1 MDQDQALNIT
11 KDMQHSIILALATLA
26 MLLFSACTLSHTTAF
41 DPKTCLE
48 TIPHRVDGLEILAGP
63 RTEPNI
69 IRDMRPAIC
78 HGQALFNNMQP
89 RDPDLSPGTVRFRV
103 VVEYTGEVS
112 DVTIM
117 DNTITSEA
125 FLRKVR
131 NFIMDTDFT
140 GWARS
145 DEDSVFV
152 YPARFGS

>member
-1 MDQDQALNIT
+1 
-11 KDMQHSIILALATLA
+11 
-26 MLLFSACTLSHTTAF
+26 
-41 DPKTCLE
+41 
-48 TIPHRVDGLEILAGP
+48 
-63 RTEPNI
+63 
-69 IRDMRPAIC
+69 
-78 HGQALFNNMQP
+78 
-89 RDPDLSPGTVRFRV
+89 

-112 DVTIM
+112 DVTII